1 MILIRIKEKATP
13 NDAAFLNRPL
23 FNKLKNHEQIPGPDL
38 FTLPIPARQVLSSTM
53 PASTD
58 Q

>member
-23 FNKLKNHEQIPGPDL
+23 FDKLKKYEQIPGPDL
-38 FTLPIPARQVLSSTM
+38 FTLPIPAR
-53 PASTD
+53 
-58 Q
+58 